1 MEFIVSQFLLKTFIL
16 IQFVSASVFASE
28 TEVKSLSELINKQM
42 FVEKKKARQMS
53 IIIDPLYADHD
64 YGYQLKLKTF
74 QFHDKST
81 INYDK
86 TVIID
91 PSNQVEIPITFASK
105 PIDIPVSLTAECT
118 QKNYPNSSP
127 VEFSLKDK
135 AKQVKLPNGE
145 VLKLTS
151 LNRRSFKF
159 ETPENFIFQFVAYDK
174 KGTPIIETDKSEFA
188 LAKSDKQKSIHKIEV
203 TLKAQVY
210 KKPLV
215 LSLNFDS
222 VYAKKLDDLPSDRFF
237 TREDISKRLTP
248 QNPAIIDDEILDSL
262 NYQLMDN
269 KIVLSKDAQAFSF
282 KDHMNLINDESIVL
296 LGKAYIKKLST
307 TYLEED
313 FTKTIDLSTRSEA
326 QLALIKT
333 RILAPSE
340 QLKIEVTRKANKD
353 SQTITI
359 DDEHSLQVDFKEN
372 HLTYQ
377 FMKNEKVIELSDI
390 TPFAVTFE
398 AVYNKEGIALLK
410 GKNNCYWGYP
420 EKLVISV
427 PTKAKTK
434 VLDQAINLRQLTQT
448 QEDQLLSNYSKIQKV
463 AQAMASIHSISNLL
477 PQENN
482 IVFAEDLASLYYL
495 NQNDSKV
502 TTKYSLELVRSDP
515 KGQETHKY
523 QVMPYMGYYIT
534 VNNKLETTDSNFADT
549 QKSPSSEDYS
559 YNGDDLDFIGIKKK
573 DWGLIAIPVD
583 PTNMPH
589 LYSNYEQYYKFFDKQ
604 QDAKP
609 SSVWKSGWSSL

>member
-1 MEFIVSQFLLKTFIL
+1 MSHFLLKTFIL
-16 IQFVSASVFASE
+16 IQLVSTIGFATE
-28 TEVKSLSELINKQM
+28 KEVKSLSDLIHKQM

-74 QFHDKST
+74 IFHDKSK

-86 TVIID
+86 TVTID
-91 PSNQVEIPITFASK
+91 SSNQIDIPITFASK

-118 QKNYPNSSP
+118 QKTFPYSSP

-151 LNRRSFKF
+151 INRRSFKF
-159 ETPENFIFQFVAYDK
+159 ETPENFIFQFIAYDK
-174 KGTPIIETDKSEFA
+174 KGTPIVETSKNEFA
-188 LAKSDKQKSIHKIEV
+188 IAKSDKQNPLHKIKV

-210 KKPLV
+210 KKPLM

-222 VYAKKLDDLPSDRFF
+222 VYAKKLDTLPSDRFF

-248 QNPAIIDDEILDSL
+248 PTPSIITDEALNAL
-262 NYQLMDN
+262 NYQLIDN
-269 KIVLSKDAQAFSF
+269 KIVLSKEKQAFSF
-282 KDHMNLINDESIVL
+282 KDHMNIINDESIVL
-296 LGKAYIKKLST
+296 LGKAYIKKLSA

-313 FTKTIDLSTRSEA
+313 FTKTIDLSKRKETL
-326 QLALIKT
+326 LAILKT

-359 DDEHSLQVDFKEN
+359 DDEHSLQVYFNEN

-377 FMKNEKVIELSDI
+377 FMKNEQVVQLSDI

-410 GKNNCYWGYP
+410 AKNNCYWGYP

-434 VLDQAINLRQLTQT
+434 VIDQVINLQKLTQI
-448 QEDQLLSNYSKIQKV
+448 QEDQLLSNYGKIQKV
-463 AQAMASIHSISNLL
+463 AQAMASIHSISNFL

-515 KGQETHKY
+515 KGLADYKY

-534 VNNKLETTDSNFADT
+534 VNNKIETSDSSFDDI
-549 QKSPSSEDYS
+549 QKFESSKDFS
-559 YNGDDLDFIGIKKK
+559 YNGDYLDFIGVKKK

-583 PTNMPH
+583 PTTMPH

-609 SSVWKSGWSSL
+609 ISVWKSGWSSL